1 MINDTTLNQY
11 PSYVLNHLQEKR
23 SSRKRSSRDAL
34 LDSWDVVVILP
45 VIRML
50 PSISPI
56 SMVKGG
62 SSTMVTFE
70 QSLMKS
76 LWIYERMNCDM
87 FEWQKSPQCLELRE
101 QGGWRRVR
109 RWSKEADGMGL
120 GLIEPLREGKNL
132 YLILASMPLIMW
144 PL

>member
-1 MINDTTLNQY
+1 MFLTI
-11 PSYVLNHLQEKR
+11 
-23 SSRKRSSRDAL
+23 SRKKGPPGRGPQGMHFWTLEMWWLSCQWLECSHPFHQSVWSRVAPL
-34 LDSWDVVVILP
+34 RWWPLSRAW
-45 VIRML
+45 
-50 PSISPI
+50 
-56 SMVKGG
+56 
-62 SSTMVTFE
+62 
-70 QSLMKS
+70 MKS